1 MFSKSFKKGDFKMQD
16 NLISG
21 REIAGVIK
29 SKLKDELLDLKVA
42 GKRQPSLSV
51 ILVGEDPASQVYVS
65 NKHRI
70 CDEIGIKSEMY
81 LLDKNVDKLELFE
94 LIDKLNAD
102 DNVDGILVQ
111 LPLPKHIPEQEVINR
126 INPLKDVDC
135 FHPENVGLLF
145 SGNPRFLPCT
155 PAGIMEMLKYK
166 NVELSGKNAV
176 VVGRSNIVGKPVAVL
191 LLQNN
196 CTVTICHSKTKDLA
210 EYTKKADILV
220 VAIGA
225 DNFIKVEMVKAGA
238 IVIDVGMNRV
248 DGKLFGDVDFEDVSA
263 KAGMITPVP
272 GGVGLMTTAML
283 MVNTLAA
290 YRLHKN

>member
-1 MFSKSFKKGDFKMQD
+1 MQSQNQAQSQNNL

-21 REIAGVIK
+21 KEIAAVIK
-29 SKLKDELLDLKVA
+29 NKVKDELFNLKSI

-51 ILVGEDPASQVYVS
+51 ILVGNNPASQVYVS
-65 NKHRI
+65 NKHKI
-70 CDEIGIKSEMY
+70 CEEVGIKSDMY
-81 LLDKNVDKLELFE
+81 LLDENVDQTELVE
-94 LIDKLNAD
+94 LIEKLNAD
-102 DNVDGILVQ
+102 DTVDGILVQ
-111 LPLPKHIPEQEVINR
+111 LPLPKHINEFAVINK
-126 INPLKDVDC
+126 IHPLKDVDC

-155 PAGIMEMLKYK
+155 PSGIIEMLKYK
-166 NVELSGKNAV
+166 NIELSGKNAV
-176 VVGRSNIVGKPVAVL
+176 VVGRSNIVGKPVAAL

-196 CTVTICHSKTKDLA
+196 CTVTICHSKTKNLE

-220 VAIGA
+220 VAIGIK
-225 DNFIKVEMVKAGA
+225 NFIKADMVKNGA

-248 DGKLFGDVDFEDVSA
+248 DGKLFGDVDFENVKS
-263 KAGMITPVP
+263 KTELITPVP

-290 YRLHKN
+290 YRLHK